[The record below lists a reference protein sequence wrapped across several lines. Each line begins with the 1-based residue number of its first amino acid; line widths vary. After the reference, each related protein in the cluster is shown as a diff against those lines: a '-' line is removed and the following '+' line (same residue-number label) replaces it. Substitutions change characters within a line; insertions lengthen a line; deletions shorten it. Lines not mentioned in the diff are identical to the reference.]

1 GGGPLPGQRDGFPRA
16 VGGGG
21 GPGSSSLS
29 QPNSGVLGPGG
40 SDASGSAGLAGWD
53 SFDQAPL
60 DNNQLLINCMEMS
73 KELQSTISAPDVV
86 AQLKS
91 MVTQMQRELGDQEVV
106 VTRVLGSGGSGVV
119 YQGTWRGLTS
129 GRQDP
134 GLHRAAHATHD
145 AAAAARYDRGC
156 HLPHPSPPQHR
167 GHLCVRA
174 PVSASPRQ

>member
-1 GGGPLPGQRDGFPRA
+1 
-16 VGGGG
+16 
-21 GPGSSSLS
+21 
-29 QPNSGVLGPGG
+29 PNSGALGPAG

-119 YQGTWRGLTS
+119 YQGTWRGLTVAVKTLVFTVLPMQPMTR
-129 GRQDP
+129 RQQRAMTEAAICRT
-134 GLHRAAHATHD
+134 LHHPNIVATY
-145 AAAAARYDRGC
+145 AYELQSLQALGSRQ
-156 HLPHPSPPQHR
+156 PSQ
-167 GHLCVRA
+167 
-174 PVSASPRQ
+174 